1 MDCNARTE
9 NFGENSDCRKFVVSF
24 FETVFKDEM
33 FFQAEDDE
41 DQPVLKKK
49 KRGRKKKTEC
59 EDPDQ
64 LDEPGEEKP
73 KKKRGRPKGSGL
85 GLGLGEGEN
94 PKKDENGEVTQEDL
108 FDFPQDESLRDPA
121 MRHQCDRCVRGFM
134 LKPEF
139 HQVRSRKAIHVYV
152 VYNNIVQHFV
162 L

>member
-1 MDCNARTE
+1 MRIL
-9 NFGENSDCRKFVVSF
+9 RY
-24 FETVFKDEM
+24 
-33 FFQAEDDE
+33 FQAEDDE

-49 KRGRKKKTEC
+49 KRGRKKKTES
-59 EDPDQ
+59 D
-64 LDEPGEEKP
+64 DEPGEEKP

-94 PKKDENGEVTQEDL
+94 PKKDENGEATQEDL

-139 HQVRSRKAIHVYV
+139 HQVRSRKAIHVQCTITL
-152 VYNNIVQHFV
+152 YNTLYYNKQGKMVCKTTGF
-162 L
+162 

>member
-1 MDCNARTE
+1 MYTD
-9 NFGENSDCRKFVVSF
+9 SKFLVSF
-24 FETVFKDEM
+24 FETFFKNEKY
-33 FFQAEDDE
+33 FQAEDDE

-49 KRGRKKKTEC
+49 KRGRKKKTES
-59 EDPDQ
+59 DN
-64 LDEPGEEKP
+64 EPGEEKP
-73 KKKRGRPKGSGL
+73 KKKRGRPKGS

-139 HQVRSRKAIHVYV
+139 HQVRSRKAI
-152 VYNNIVQHFV
+152 IQ
-162 L
+162 

>member
-1 MDCNARTE
+1 M
-9 NFGENSDCRKFVVSF
+9 
-24 FETVFKDEM
+24 
-33 FFQAEDDE
+33 
-41 DQPVLKKK
+41 LKKK
-49 KRGRKKKTEC
+49 KRGRKKKTES
-59 EDPDQ
+59 EDPD

-139 HQVRSRKAIHVYV
+139 HQVRSRKAIHVQCTIIL
-152 VYNNIVQHFV
+152 YNTLYYRKDRI